1 MAVNNILFVTSEA
14 HPIIKTG
21 GLADV
26 SGSLPLALKAL
37 RRDIRILMPAYA
49 DALGRI
55 RKPREITR
63 LQLPGSAAPVR
74 ILETKLQGSSVPVWL
89 VDAPK
94 LFNRPGNPYLNEK
107 GQDWPDNAQRFTLFA
122 RAAVAIAMGKAGLDW
137 RPDLVHCNDWQSGLV
152 PALLHMQAK
161 RPATVFTIHNLAY
174 QGLFDWDTFTALN
187 LPEQLWSLE
196 AMEFY
201 DQISFIKGGIVFAD
215 MINTVSP
222 MYAHEI
228 CTPEYGYGLEALLEM
243 RASRLTGILNGVD
256 YSQWNPAR
264 DRYLAHNYNAHTAAD
279 KVFNK
284 LQLQRQFGLPINEQ
298 IPLIGMVGRL
308 AEQKG
313 IDLVLEAVPS
323 LMQQPLQ
330 FVILGSGQ
338 KQLEQELLDISAKYP
353 DRIAVHIGYD
363 EAMAHLIEGG
373 ADMFLMPSRYE
384 PCGLNQIYSLRY
396 GTLPI
401 VRRTGGLANTI
412 IDATPE
418 LIKQGNATGF
428 IFDKASA
435 EALTRAVARAL
446 ALYAQPRLWKKLV
459 FAAMQQDF
467 SWRRSAKQYLAL
479 YKQAQDF
486 ANQESAA
493 PI

>member
-1 MAVNNILFVTSEA
+1 MAVNNILFVSSEV

-49 DALGRI
+49 DALDKI

-74 ILETKLQGSSVPVWL
+74 ILETKLKGSSVPVWL
-89 VDAPK
+89 VDAPE
-94 LFNRPGNPYLNEK
+94 LFNRPGNPYLDEK

-152 PALLHMQAK
+152 PALLHLQAK

-174 QGLFDWDTFTALN
+174 QGLFDWDTFASLD
-187 LPEQLWSLE
+187 LPEQLWSIE

-201 DQISFIKGGIVFAD
+201 DQISFIKGGIVYAD

-228 CTPEYGYGLEALLEM
+228 CTPEYGYGLETLLKM
-243 RASRLTGILNGVD
+243 RSDRLTGILNGVD
-256 YSQWNPAR
+256 YGQWNPAR
-264 DRYLAHNYNAHTAAD
+264 DRYLVHNYNAHTAAD

-284 LQLQRQFGLPINEQ
+284 LQLQRQFGLPVNEQ

-313 IDLVLEAVPS
+313 VDLVLEALPS
-323 LMQQPLQ
+323 LMQQTFQL
-330 FVILGSGQ
+330 VILGSGQ
-338 KQLEQELLDISAKYP
+338 KQLEQDLKDISAQNP
-353 DRIAVHIGYD
+353 DQIAVHIGYD
-363 EAMAHLIEGG
+363 EGIAHRIEGG

-401 VRRTGGLANTI
+401 VRRTGGLANTV
-412 IDATPE
+412 IDATPK
-418 LIKQGNATGF
+418 LIRQGTATGF
-428 IFDKASA
+428 IFDEASA
-435 EALTRAVARAL
+435 ESLAEAVGRAL
-446 ALYAQPRLWKKLV
+446 SLYGQPRLWKKMV

-479 YKQAQDF
+479 YRQAQEF
-486 ANQESAA
+486 AAEAATAA
-493 PI
+493 P